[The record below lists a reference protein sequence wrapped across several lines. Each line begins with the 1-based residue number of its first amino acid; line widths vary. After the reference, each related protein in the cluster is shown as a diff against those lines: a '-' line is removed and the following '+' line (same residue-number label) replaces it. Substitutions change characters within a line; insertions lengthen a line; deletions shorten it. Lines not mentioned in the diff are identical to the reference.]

1 MALVSANQLSLEKTL
16 EELIKEFNALRS
28 DVTSVTLES
37 LVAAASAQIV
47 FEGATDDANETTLTA
62 VDPTADRT
70 ITLPDATGTVVT
82 TGNAD
87 AGATTTTFADLDHFL
102 INDGGTLKKMSIDT
116 ALSSLP
122 ALIPSSANANA
133 IGSASL
139 EWSDLFLGDGSVI
152 NFGNDQDTTLTHTDG
167 AGLTL
172 NSTNK
177 LMFND
182 ASQFI
187 QGASATILDI
197 AATDEIELTAT
208 LIDVVGN
215 FTISGTVVGASTIQ
229 GTTITATTAFVPDA
243 QDGAALGTT
252 SLQFSDLFLADSAV
266 IGFGDDNDTTLT
278 HTDGAGLTLNSTN
291 KLMFN
296 DASQFIQGASSTVLD
311 IAATDEIELTATLID
326 VVGNLDVSGTVVGAS
341 TIQGTTI
348 TATTAFVPDAQDG
361 AALGTTS
368 LQFSDLF
375 LADGAVLGFGDNNEV
390 TLTHVHDTGI
400 LLNSTMAIQFND
412 ASQFINAPSNAI
424 LDINATDE
432 IELNATLLDVN
443 ANINASGTYTGAGTM
458 TTGGNIVLPDA
469 GTIGSATDVDAIAIG
484 SDGDITLTQD
494 LELQHDGAILSFGAN
509 DEVTLTHVHD
519 TGILLNST
527 NVIQFNDAS
536 QNIGAPSNA
545 ILDINATD
553 EIELNAT
560 LVDINANV
568 EISGNLTVSGTT
580 IQVDTITM
588 NATNAIVF
596 EGATADDSETT
607 LTIVDPTADR
617 TITLPDATGTV
628 VTTGNADA
636 GATTTTFADL
646 DHFLINDGGT
656 LKKMSIDTALSS
668 LPALIPSSANANAI
682 GSASLE
688 WSDLFLGDGSVINFG
703 NDQDTTLTHTDGAG
717 LTLNSTNK
725 LMFNDA
731 SQFIQGASA
740 TILDIAATDEIE
752 LTATLIDVVGNFTI
766 SGTVVGASTI
776 QGTTIT
782 ATTAFV
788 PDAQDGAALGTTS
801 LQFSDLFLADSAVIG
816 FGDDNDT
823 TLTHTDGAGL
833 TLNSTNKLMFNDASQ
848 FIQGAS
854 STVLDIAA
862 TDEIELTA
870 TLIDVVGNLDVSGTV
885 VGASTIQGT
894 TITATTAFVPD
905 AQDGAALGTTSLQFS
920 DLFLAD
926 GAVLGFGDNNE
937 VTLTHVHDTGIL
949 LNSTMA
955 IQFND
960 ASQFINAPSNAILDI
975 NATDEIELNATLL
988 DVNANINAS
997 GTYTGAGTMT
1007 TGGNIVLPDAGTI
1020 GSATDVD
1027 AIAIGSDGDIT
1038 LTQDLELQHDGA
1050 ILSFGAND
1058 EVTLTHVHDTGI
1070 LLNSTNVIQFNDA
1083 SQNIGAP
1090 SNAILDIN
1098 ATDEIE
1104 LNATLVDIN
1113 ANVEISG
1120 NLTVSGTT
1128 IQVDTITMNATNA
1141 IVFEGATA
1149 DDSETTLTI
1158 TDPTADRTITLPDE
1172 TGTVHTSGGSI
1183 VIPNAANIGSAG
1195 DADAIAIAANGV
1207 VTFSQIPVMPANSI
1221 DSDQYIDGSIDTAH
1235 YAAGSVDAAALGA
1248 DSVTAAKIGDNVI
1261 NSEHYAAGSIDAEHM
1276 SANSIDSDSYVD
1288 GSIDRAHLAGGII
1301 DGTKL
1306 ADNAVDSEHYTD
1318 GSIDTEHYADDSI
1331 TEAKIANDAIGAAE
1345 LKSVSTLLIK
1355 NAAGGTL
1362 KTLYGAGA

>member
-1 MALVSANQLSLEKTL
+1 MATVSANELSLEKTL
-16 EELIKEFNALRS
+16 EELITEFNTLRG
-28 DVTSVTLES
+28 DVSAVTLEVLIS
-37 LVAAASAQIV
+37 TASSQAV
-47 FEGATDDANETTLTA
+47 FEGATDDANETTLTV

-82 TGNAD
+82 TANAD
-87 AGATTTTFADLDHFL
+87 AGATTTTFADLDQFL
-102 INDGGTLKKMSIDT
+102 INDGGVLKKM
-116 ALSSLP
+116 ALSTFAASLP
-122 ALIPSSANANA
+122 ALTPDSANANA
-133 IGSASL
+133 LGSASL
-139 EWSDLFLGDGSVI
+139 EWSDLFLGDSSVI
-152 NFGNDQDTTLTHTDG
+152 SFGNDQDTTLTHTDG

-215 FTISGTVVGASTIQ
+215 LAVSGTLVGASTIQGTTITATTAVVPDASDGAALGTSALEWSDLFLADGAIINFGDDQEVTLTHVHNDGIIISSTDKIMFNTTSQFIHGVSDAILDIAATDEIELTATLIDVVGNFAISGTVVGASTIQ

-296 DASQFIQGASSTVLD
+296 DASQFIQGASATVLD

-326 VVGNLDVSGTVVGAS
+326 VVGNFTISGTVVGAS

-458 TTGGNIVLPDA
+458 TTGGNIVIPDA

-588 NATNAIVF
+588 NAANAIVF
-596 EGATADDSETT
+596 EGATAD
-607 LTIVDPTADR
+607 A
-617 TITLPDATGTV
+617 
-628 VTTGNADA
+628 
-636 GATTTTFADL
+636 
-646 DHFLINDGGT
+646 
-656 LKKMSIDTALSS
+656 
-668 LPALIPSSANANAI
+668 
-682 GSASLE
+682 
-688 WSDLFLGDGSVINFG
+688 
-703 NDQDTTLTHTDGAG
+703 
-717 LTLNSTNK
+717 
-725 LMFNDA
+725 
-731 SQFIQGASA
+731 
-740 TILDIAATDEIE
+740 
-752 LTATLIDVVGNFTI
+752 
-766 SGTVVGASTI
+766 
-776 QGTTIT
+776 
-782 ATTAFV
+782 
-788 PDAQDGAALGTTS
+788 
-801 LQFSDLFLADSAVIG
+801 
-816 FGDDNDT
+816 
-823 TLTHTDGAGL
+823 
-833 TLNSTNKLMFNDASQ
+833 
-848 FIQGAS
+848 
-854 STVLDIAA
+854 
-862 TDEIELTA
+862 
-870 TLIDVVGNLDVSGTV
+870 
-885 VGASTIQGT
+885 
-894 TITATTAFVPD
+894 
-905 AQDGAALGTTSLQFS
+905 
-920 DLFLAD
+920 
-926 GAVLGFGDNNE
+926 
-937 VTLTHVHDTGIL
+937 
-949 LNSTMA
+949 
-955 IQFND
+955 
-960 ASQFINAPSNAILDI
+960 
-975 NATDEIELNATLL
+975 
-988 DVNANINAS
+988 
-997 GTYTGAGTMT
+997 
-1007 TGGNIVLPDAGTI
+1007 
-1020 GSATDVD
+1020 
-1027 AIAIGSDGDIT
+1027 
-1038 LTQDLELQHDGA
+1038 
-1050 ILSFGAND
+1050 
-1058 EVTLTHVHDTGI
+1058 
-1070 LLNSTNVIQFNDA
+1070 
-1083 SQNIGAP
+1083 
-1090 SNAILDIN
+1090 
-1098 ATDEIE
+1098 
-1104 LNATLVDIN
+1104 
-1113 ANVEISG
+1113 
-1120 NLTVSGTT
+1120 
-1128 IQVDTITMNATNA
+1128 
-1141 IVFEGATA
+1141 
-1149 DDSETTLTI
+1149 SETTLTI

-1221 DSDQYIDGSIDTAH
+1221 DSDEYIDGSIDTAHIANSQITVAKMAANSVDSDQYVDGSIDTAHIANSQITVGKMAANSVDSDQYVDASIDTAH
-1235 YAAGSVDAAALGA
+1235 YAAGSVDATALGA
-1248 DSVTAAKIGDNVI
+1248 DCVTAAKIGDNVI
-1261 NSEHYAAGSIDAEHM
+1261 NSEHYAADSIDEEH
-1276 SANSIDSDSYVD
+1276 
-1288 GSIDRAHLAGGII
+1288 
-1301 DGTKL
+1301 
-1306 ADNAVDSEHYTD
+1306 
-1318 GSIDTEHYADDSI
+1318 
-1331 TEAKIANDAIGAAE
+1331 IANDAVGSAE
-1345 LKSVSTLLIK
+1345 LKTLSTLLIK

-1362 KTLYGAGA
+1362 KTLHGAGA